1 MDFHEG
7 LLQNVG
13 TMIIFA
19 PRVMSALKASGPKV
33 SGMSVLGL
41 FFFFLTVG
49 RVTGKVPAYQK
60 SNFS

>member
-1 MDFHEG
+1 MNFHEG

-33 SGMSVLGL
+33 SDMLVLRL
-41 FFFFLTVG
+41 VFFLTVG
-49 RVTGKVPAYQK
+49 RVTGEVPAYQK
-60 SNFS
+60 SNFA

>member
-41 FFFFLTVG
+41 FFFF
-49 RVTGKVPAYQK
+49 
-60 SNFS
+60 